1 MSRGISRRTVLRG
14 LGATIA
20 LPLLDAMAAQAG
32 AAQAGAAA
40 AAGAAGA
47 AAPTRMALVFLPN
60 GMWMPSFTPRAT
72 GTGFDLPETLQPL
85 AAVKDQLTVLSGL
98 ALDNARAKGD
108 GPGDH
113 ARSAA
118 AFLTGAHPFKT
129 AGSNIRVG
137 VSMDQV
143 AAERIGNQ
151 TRLPSLELG
160 LDRTAPAGN
169 CDSGYACAYV
179 SNISW
184 RSERTPMPKMIDPAM
199 VFDRL
204 FGSGDGQGQ
213 AKRLEQRRSIL
224 DFVAED
230 ARALQRS
237 LGRQDQHKLDEFA
250 TSIRDVEKRVQ
261 RAQTEPPVEQ
271 PADLARPDGIP
282 RDFAEHMR
290 LMMDMLVLAFQMDLT
305 RVSTFM
311 VARDGSDRRYSW
323 LGINE
328 GHHTV
333 SHHGRD
339 SQKVEAIR
347 RIDRFHMEQV
357 AYLLGRMASVREGSG
372 TLLDNSMVLVGS
384 GIADGDRHNHDDLPI
399 LLAGGAGGAIQPG
412 RHLQYP
418 RNTPL
423 CNLYLSMLDTVGAPV
438 ERFGDSS
445 GPLKGLA

>member
-1 MSRGISRRTVLRG
+1 MSRKITRRTVLRG

-20 LPLLDAMAAQAG
+20 LPLLDAMAAQAV
-32 AAQAGAAA
+32 AAGPAGAAA
-40 AAGAAGA
+40 AA
-47 AAPTRMALVFLPN
+47 APRRMAMFFLPN
-60 GMWMPSFTPRAT
+60 GMWMPNFTPKKV
-72 GTGFDLPETLQPL
+72 GGGFDLPETLKPL
-85 AAVKDQLTVLSGL
+85 GAVKDQLTVLSGL

-137 VSMDQV
+137 VSVDQV
-143 AAERIGNQ
+143 AAERIGHQ
-151 TRLPSLELG
+151 TRLASLELG

-184 RSERTPMPKMIDPAM
+184 RSETTPMPKMIDPAM

-204 FGSGDGQGQ
+204 FGGESEESR
-213 AKRLEQRRSIL
+213 AKRMLHRKSIL

-230 ARALQRS
+230 AQSLQRQ
-237 LGRQDQHKLDEFA
+237 LGKHDQHKLDEFT
-250 TSIRDVEKRVQ
+250 TSVRDVEKRVQ
-261 RAQTEPPVEQ
+261 RAQSLPPVEK
-271 PADLARPDGIP
+271 PEGLARPDGIP
-282 RDFAEHMR
+282 SDFAEHMR

-323 LGINE
+323 LGITE

-333 SHHGRD
+333 SHHGRND
-339 SQKVEAIR
+339 QKVDAIKK
-347 RIDRFHMEQV
+347 IDRFHMEQI
-357 AYLLGRMASVREGSG
+357 AYVLGRMNSIREGNG
-372 TLLDNSMVLVGS
+372 TLLDNSMVMVGS
-384 GIADGDRHNHDDLPI
+384 GIGDGDRHNHDDLPI
-399 LLAGGAGGAIQPG
+399 VLAGRAGGAITPG
-412 RHLQYP
+412 RHLEFS

-423 CNLYLSMLDTVGAPV
+423 CNLYLSMLDIMEAPLQ
-438 ERFGDSS
+438 RFGDST
-445 GPLKGLA
+445 GLLKGLA

>member
-14 LGATIA
+14 IGATIA
-20 LPLLDAMAAQAG
+20 LPLLEAMTAH
-32 AAQAGAAA
+32 AAA
-40 AAGAAGA
+40 AA
-47 AAPTRMALVFLPN
+47 APRRMAMFFLPN
-60 GMWMPSFTPRAT
+60 GMWMPSFTPANA
-72 GTGFDLPETLQPL
+72 GAGFDLPPTLEPL
-85 AAVKDQLTVLSGL
+85 AALKSEITVLSGL

-118 AFLTGAHPFKT
+118 AFLTGAHPYKT

-143 AAERIGNQ
+143 AAERIGHQ

-160 LDRTAPAGN
+160 LDKTAPAGN

-179 SNISW
+179 SNIAW
-184 RSERTPMPKMIDPAM
+184 RSETTPVPKMIDPSL

-204 FGSGDGQGQ
+204 FGAESEESR
-213 AKRLEQRRSIL
+213 AMRLLQRKSIL

-230 ARALQRS
+230 ANALHRQ
-237 LGRQDQHKLDEFA
+237 LGKNDQNKLDEFT
-250 TSIRDVEKRVQ
+250 TSIRDVEKRIT
-261 RAQTEPPVEQ
+261 RAQAEQVPAKPVGVS
-271 PADLARPDGIP
+271 RPEGIP
-282 RDFAEHMR
+282 AEFAEHIR
-290 LMMDMLVLAFQMDLT
+290 LMMDMLVLAFQLDLT

-311 VARDGSDRRYSW
+311 IARDGSDRRYSW
-323 LGINE
+323 LGVTE

-339 SQKVEAIR
+339 KQKVEAIR
-347 RIDRFHMEQV
+347 KIDRFHVEQL
-357 AYLLGRMASVREGSG
+357 AYFLGRLKSIREGSG
-372 TLLDNSMVLVGS
+372 TLLDSSMVMLGS
-384 GIADGDRHNHDDLPI
+384 GIGDGDRHNHDDLPI
-399 LLAGGAGGAIQPG
+399 LMAGRGGGAISPG
-412 RHLQYP
+412 RHLQFS

-423 CNLYLSMLDTVGAPV
+423 CNLYVSMLDAMGTPV
-438 ERFGDSS
+438 KRFGDST